1 MLHLVEYKYWAFIS
15 YSHCDAKVAAALQRA
30 IENYRIPRRLVGRR
44 SRLGV
49 LPAYLKPVF
58 RDRNELPA
66 GADLDATVR
75 DAVSS
80 SRYLIVVCS
89 PDAARS
95 EWVRREIIEFKN
107 AHGEGRVLALI
118 ASGEPFASRIPT
130 REREEC
136 FPEALR
142 FSLSPR
148 GEPSG
153 EPLDPVAADL
163 RPEGDGKRLATLK
176 ILAGMMGVG
185 VDELVRR
192 DAQRRARR
200 MALVAGASVAGMA
213 VMAVLTFVAFRE
225 RAEAQRQ
232 HAQAE
237 ELIGFMLGDLRKK
250 LDPIGHLELLDAV
263 GANALAYYAKQDA
276 SRLDADSLGR
286 RSRALHLIGEIR
298 EQRGKLDE
306 ALAAFTSAAVTTEQ
320 ALSQSPNDGQRV
332 FDHAQSV
339 YWVGYIALLRGQ
351 TDAAQ
356 AAFLQYRELADRLV
370 RIDPANPDWRLETAY
385 ASQNLGVVELDR
397 EHLAEALRS
406 FSRARDAY
414 AALLAVKPELALELA
429 DAHGWVAEVHESLG
443 DYESAIS
450 AQKARLNLLGSLSD
464 AASNARARR
473 NTANAHFAIAQ
484 LELFQGD
491 VTAAEGDARASA
503 EMAAALASTDTTN
516 FDWLSELCFNRLRLA
531 EVDLALA
538 RPDAA
543 RGLLEQVKVDAARLE
558 ASDASMLLWQVGID
572 GFVLALESQMA
583 IGDRHDPS
591 VELIDAFVEK
601 VGRLEASNKKL
612 GAHETEIV
620 ATLEL
625 TAGDFRARQ
634 GQYDAARARWTEA
647 ASRLQP
653 RAASNAFSAVT
664 LLARLRLRLGET
676 AEARALAARVEASK
690 FRHPAYSGLLK
701 ELSHVPPT
709 NRPKPASSDS
719 R

>member
-1 MLHLVEYKYWAFIS
+1 MQLVDYKYWAFIS
-15 YSHCDAKVAAALQRA
+15 YSHRDALVAAALQRA
-30 IENYRIPRRLVGRR
+30 LESYRIPRRLVGH
-44 SRLGV
+44 SSPLGI

-75 DAVSS
+75 EAVST

-89 PDAARS
+89 PEAVRS
-95 EWVRREIIEFKN
+95 EWVSREIIEFKK

-118 ASGEPFASRIPT
+118 ASGEPFASRIPG
-130 REREEC
+130 RELEEC

-142 FSLSPR
+142 FSLTPQGGS
-148 GEPSG
+148 SG
-153 EPLDPVAADL
+153 VPLDPVAADL
-163 RPEGDGKRLATLK
+163 RAGGDGKRLTTLK

-263 GANALAYYAKQDA
+263 GANALAYYGKQDA

-320 ALSQSPNDGQRV
+320 ALSRSPNDGQRV

-351 TDAAQ
+351 KDAAQ
-356 AAFLQYRELADRLV
+356 AAFIQYRELADRLV

-385 ASQNLGVVELDR
+385 ASQNLGVVELDTG
-397 EHLAEALRS
+397 HLAEALRS
-406 FSRARDAY
+406 FLRARDAY
-414 AALLAVKPELALELA
+414 AGLLVAKPELALELA
-429 DAHGWVAEVHESLG
+429 DAHGWVAEVHETLG
-443 DYESAIS
+443 DYASAIT
-450 AQKARLNLLGSLSD
+450 AQKARLNLLGSLPD
-464 AASNARARR
+464 ASTNTRARR
-473 NTANAHFAIAQ
+473 NVANAHFAIAQ

-491 VTAAEGDARASA
+491 FTAAEGDARASA

-516 FDWLSELCFNRLRLA
+516 FDWLSESCFNRLRLA
-531 EVDLALA
+531 EADLALA
-538 RPDAA
+538 HADAA
-543 RGLLEQVKVDAARLE
+543 RSLLEQVKVDAARLE

-572 GFVLALESQMA
+572 GFVLALESQIA
-583 IGDRHDPS
+583 IGDRHEPS
-591 VELIDAFVEK
+591 VELIDAFLTK
-601 VGRLEASNKKL
+601 VGRLEASEKKL
-612 GAHETEIV
+612 AAHETEIV

-625 TAGDFRARQ
+625 TAGDLRARL
-634 GQYDAARARWTEA
+634 GQRDVARARWSEA

-653 RAASNAFSAVT
+653 RAASNDFSGVT
-664 LLARLRLRLGET
+664 LLARLRLRLEET
-676 AEARALAARVEASK
+676 PEARALAARVQASK
-690 FRHPAYSGLLK
+690 YRHPTFAVLLK
-701 ELSHVPPT
+701 ELAHVPST
-709 NRPKPASSDS
+709 SRPKPAPADS
-719 R
+719 L